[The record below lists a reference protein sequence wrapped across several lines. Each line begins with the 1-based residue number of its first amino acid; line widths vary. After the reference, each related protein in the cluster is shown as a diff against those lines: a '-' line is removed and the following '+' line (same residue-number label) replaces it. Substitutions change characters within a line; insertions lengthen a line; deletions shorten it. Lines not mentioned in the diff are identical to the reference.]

1 MRGINLWDVLTVDE
15 KKREEISPL
24 IMCERTFLPIFFLK
38 DGIKDDGDETKFIN
52 LKVMSQ
58 DKTEVHFKIKRTTPM
73 LKVSQYPATLLGGVQ
88 NP

>member
-1 MRGINLWDVLTVDE
+1 
-15 KKREEISPL
+15 
-24 IMCERTFLPIFFLK
+24 MCERTFLPFFFLK

-88 NP
+88 NPWLLSEQYIARTMQVQPCPFPR